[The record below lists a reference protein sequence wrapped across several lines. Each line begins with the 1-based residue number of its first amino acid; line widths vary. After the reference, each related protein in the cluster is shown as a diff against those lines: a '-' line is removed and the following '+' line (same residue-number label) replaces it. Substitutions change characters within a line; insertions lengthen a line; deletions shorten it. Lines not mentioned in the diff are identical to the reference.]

1 MTSPRPGTKAHAVR
15 LADAEASLMT
25 RHRELAHI
33 TAALIG
39 KEAEIEVQ
47 AQRIKALESQLAETQ
62 QALGHAQGIVDY
74 NLAELQSIRSS
85 TSWRIMAPIRKL
97 GRMLGR

>member
-15 LADAEASLMT
+15 LADAETSLMA

-33 TAALIG
+33 TAALID
-39 KEAEIEVQ
+39 KEAEVEVQ
-47 AQRIKALESQLAETQ
+47 TARIQTLEIELAETQ
-62 QALGHAQGIVDY
+62 QALGRAQGIVDY

-85 TSWRIMAPIRKL
+85 TSWRLMAPIRKL
-97 GRMLGR
+97 GRLFGR